1 MSEYEFNATPTLTN
15 GAVSWQLCVTK
26 PKDQAACGLAP
37 NYPGVTVAK
46 GNGNQSF
53 KYTITNDN
61 TGRGIMFAAVPP
73 PQSNPGPLWVQAS
86 TKPTGPGLNSQINS
100 PNGAQNGNK
109 MLTFV
114 DQNNNQGTLI

>member
-1 MSEYEFNATPTLTN
+1 
-15 GAVSWQLCVTK
+15 
-26 PKDQAACGLAP
+26 
-37 NYPGVTVAK
+37 
-46 GNGNQSF
+46 
-53 KYTITNDN
+53 
-61 TGRGIMFAAVPP
+61 MFAAVPP

-114 DQNNNQGTLI
+114 DQNNNQGTLILKYQLNFVDQQGNAVTSIDPDITNGGKTVFRPSQALIAIAAALLLIVIVTMVVRMRAKKT